1 MSNVAPTYRILL
13 IGDYSNMHNQLA
25 RSLRALGHD
34 VTLMSSGSGFQST
47 ERDIDLSRR
56 PGKLG
61 GLRLAWRCRHTL
73 HDRMSGY
80 DIVALQNP
88 HFLALKPRLLRYFFD
103 RLRGENRSVFLTA
116 AGTDAV
122 YLAEA
127 LDPKSPLRYTEYRIG
142 ERPAPYALE
151 DPASIRAWLD
161 TKVRSF
167 DEYVYR
173 SVDGVVSGLYEYHV
187 AAERFLGPDRVS
199 YGGIPIDTAALEQ
212 YVIPDRPECVEF
224 FLGRHLG
231 RLAEK
236 GTGIL
241 EDAARTVCRRHPGRC
256 RLTIVENVPYGEYV
270 GRMKGSHVV
279 LDQIY
284 SYSPATNAML
294 AMARGLVTVS
304 GGEPEFYDFIGE
316 KSNRPIVN
324 APLTLDATVE
334 TLSGLVEHPE
344 RLSGLGRDSRRF
356 VTEHNDGAV
365 VARRFLNAWTSRL

>member
-1 MSNVAPTYRILL
+1 MSNAAHTYRILL

-25 RSLRALGHD
+25 RSLRAMGHD
-34 VTLMSSGSGFQST
+34 VALMSSGSGFQST

-73 HDRMSGY
+73 HASMRGY

-127 LDPKSPLRYTEYRIG
+127 LDPSSPLHYNEYRIG
-142 ERPAPYALE
+142 ARPAPYALE

-161 TKVRSF
+161 PAVRSF
-167 DEYVYR
+167 DEYVYTR
-173 SVDGVVSGLYEYHV
+173 VDGVVSALYEYHV
-187 AAERFLGPDRVS
+187 AAARFIGGERVS
-199 YGGIPIDTAALEQ
+199 YGGIPIDTASMEQ
-212 YVIPDRPECVEF
+212 YTIPENPECVEF

-236 GTGIL
+236 GTGLL
-241 EDAARTVCRRHPGRC
+241 EDAARSVCARHPGRC

-316 KSNRPIVN
+316 KDNRPIVN
-324 APLTLDATVE
+324 APLTLDALVE
-334 TLSGLVEHPE
+334 TLSRLVEHRD
-344 RLSGLGRDSRRF
+344 RLRDIGVASRRF
-356 VTEHNDGAV
+356 VTEHNDGAT